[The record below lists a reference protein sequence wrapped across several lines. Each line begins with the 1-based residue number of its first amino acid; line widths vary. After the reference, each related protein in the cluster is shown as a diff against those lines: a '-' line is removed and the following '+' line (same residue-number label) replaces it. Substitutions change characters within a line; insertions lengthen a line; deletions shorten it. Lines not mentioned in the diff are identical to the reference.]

1 MMGYKIAFTG
11 LVVFF
16 VFAFMAHSAKQPP
29 KSDTLFIFFG
39 LIMLAGMLAVP
50 AGIIVQIWI

>member
-16 VFAFMAHSAKQPP
+16 VFAFMAHVSKQPP
-29 KSDTLFIFFG
+29 KSDKLFIFFG
-39 LIMLAGMLAVP
+39 VIMLAGMFAVP